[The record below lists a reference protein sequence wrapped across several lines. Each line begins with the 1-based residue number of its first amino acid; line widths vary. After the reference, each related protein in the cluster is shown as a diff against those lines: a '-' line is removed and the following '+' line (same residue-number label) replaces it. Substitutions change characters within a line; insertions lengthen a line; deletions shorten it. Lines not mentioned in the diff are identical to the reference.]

1 MMDIDRQMAV
11 IKRGVAELIDEKELR
26 KKLERGTPLR
36 VKVGFDPTAPDLH
49 LGHTVVMH
57 KMRHFQELGHQ
68 IIFLI
73 GDFTGRIGDPTG
85 RSETRPP
92 LTEEQV
98 IANAETY
105 KKQVFKILD
114 PEKTIVEFNSHWLG
128 KMDAS
133 DFIRLAS
140 SYTVARML
148 ERDDFEK
155 RFREQRPISIHE
167 FIYPL
172 CQGYDSVAL
181 KADVE
186 MGGTDQKFNLL
197 VGRNLQAHYGMESQC
212 ILTMPLLEGLD
223 GVRKM
228 SKSYGN
234 YIGIDEAPSEIFGK
248 VMAISDELMWRYYEL
263 LSFKSLEEIATLKED
278 VTQGRVHPKAAKEML
293 AHEMV
298 SRYHS
303 EKDADEARQGFNAV
317 FASGG
322 VPDDAPCHTCA
333 QGDDST
339 PPAFLEAAGL
349 VKSRGEAKR
358 LIKEGALSV
367 DGQRCD
373 DAMSPLAA
381 GEYVIKLGK
390 KRFLR
395 LTVPASPAPAVLWRG
410 GGGTFGNKKS
420 PRPLALPH
428 PFKKL
433 HSGPCAGPR
442 RRLTGRAILPSSSSR
457 HTGCFALPEPW
468 PAWRTSSGQPVSACC
483 SSFRQVFEPF
493 LLPLSPERPRPAGT
507 STPSLLS
514 CRHSPESFP
523 SPALAG
529 CHDRT
534 RRTLRQF
541 AKTPCIPGGA
551 PIRSLFRHAPM
562 TPTFR
567 QRRGLSS
574 TPE

>member
-1 MMDIDRQMAV
+1 MIDIERQMAL
-11 IKRGVAELIDEKELR
+11 IKRGVAELIDEGELR

-68 IIFLI
+68 VIFLI
-73 GDFTGRIGDPTG
+73 GDFTGRIGDPSG

-98 IANAETY
+98 LTNAETY
-105 KKQVFKILD
+105 KRQVFKILD
-114 PEKTIVEFNSHWLG
+114 PEKTLVEFNSRWLG
-128 KMDAS
+128 QMSAA

-140 SYTVARML
+140 HCTVARML

-155 RFREQRPISIHE
+155 RYREQRAISIHE
-167 FIYPL
+167 FMYPL

-181 KADVE
+181 KTDVE

-197 VGRNLQAHYGMESQC
+197 MGRNLQAHYGQESQC
-212 ILTMPLLEGLD
+212 ILTMPLLEGTD

-263 LSFKSLEEIATLKED
+263 LSSKSLEDIAALRAGVEN
-278 VTQGRVHPKAAKEML
+278 GSIHPKAAKEEL

-298 SRYHS
+298 TRYHS
-303 EKDADEARQGFNAV
+303 RQAADEARQGFNAV
-317 FASGG
+317 FAGGG
-322 VPDDAPCHTCA
+322 VPDDAPTFTCA
-333 QGDDST
+333 HGENSA
-339 PPAFLEAAGL
+339 PSAFLADAGL

-358 LIKEGALSV
+358 LIKEGALSI

-373 DAMSPLAA
+373 DALSPLAA

-395 LTVPASPAPAVLWRG
+395 LTVEG
-410 GGGTFGNKKS
+410 
-420 PRPLALPH
+420 
-428 PFKKL
+428 
-433 HSGPCAGPR
+433 
-442 RRLTGRAILPSSSSR
+442 
-457 HTGCFALPEPW
+457 
-468 PAWRTSSGQPVSACC
+468 
-483 SSFRQVFEPF
+483 
-493 LLPLSPERPRPAGT
+493 
-507 STPSLLS
+507 
-514 CRHSPESFP
+514 
-523 SPALAG
+523 
-529 CHDRT
+529 
-534 RRTLRQF
+534 
-541 AKTPCIPGGA
+541 
-551 PIRSLFRHAPM
+551 
-562 TPTFR
+562 
-567 QRRGLSS
+567 
-574 TPE
+574 